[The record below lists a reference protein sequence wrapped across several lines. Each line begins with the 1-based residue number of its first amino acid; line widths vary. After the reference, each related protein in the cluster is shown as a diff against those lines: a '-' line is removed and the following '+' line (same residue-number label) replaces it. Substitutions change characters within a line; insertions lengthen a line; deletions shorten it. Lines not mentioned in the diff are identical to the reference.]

1 MNKEKI
7 AILTDSGT
15 DVPPE
20 LVEQYGIYVIPLKII
35 YKDRTYTD
43 KVDISPE
50 EVYERLPIEV
60 PSTSLPD
67 GEAITEIFDQIRSD
81 GYERVLAIT
90 ISSGLSGTFNIVRLI
105 SESIPALDIFCRDT
119 KNIGIAAGLQV
130 IAAAKM
136 LDEGISWEALKE
148 KTAAN
153 AARGRIF
160 FNVATLEYLQKG
172 GRIGL
177 VAAVLGTA
185 LKLNPIISC
194 NEEGIYYTVAKA
206 RGRKKSLEK
215 TFNLIK
221 EYVGNHKNIALAVAH
236 GQAEEDAKDFYQK
249 LKEAFPQAKE
259 ILFGTISPALVVHT
273 GPGLLGIGVQILDD

>member
-67 GEAITEIFDQIRSD
+67 GEAITEIFDQIKSD